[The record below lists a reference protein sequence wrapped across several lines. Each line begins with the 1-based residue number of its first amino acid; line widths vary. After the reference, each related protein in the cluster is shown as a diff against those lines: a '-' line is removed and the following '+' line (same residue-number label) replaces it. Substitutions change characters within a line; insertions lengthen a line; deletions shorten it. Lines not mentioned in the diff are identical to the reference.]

1 MPLGNSHGFWMTLL
15 AAYLYL
21 GSALECSRM
30 VQHRYASFDQMP
42 GIVGCIGIMLATMIP
57 LLAAALR
64 WDYPANCPLGM
75 FGLTITAALIA
86 LIGCFVW
93 MMPGYVPGSGAL
105 ERIVLSGWI
114 AVYFGIGFAF
124 WVAMRQIGSDRWALA
139 TVVGMIVVTKFT
151 DAGAYFTG
159 RALGKTKLCPS
170 ISPGKTLEG
179 LMGGMIVGVLV
190 SWIYFVPF
198 MSWLFAQAGS
208 SAESSASAATV
219 NPSGM
224 GAILLGI
231 LLTLAGLIGDLLESM
246 VKRETECKDSS
257 RVLPGLGGLWDVTD
271 SLIPAGVVGYLILAS
286 GLLHHTSH

>member
-1 MPLGNSHGFWMTLL
+1 MHWHHAGHDD
-15 AAYLYL
+15 
-21 GSALECSRM
+21 SALGCSTTLGLSSELSFRD
-30 VQHRYASFDQMP
+30 VWPNNYSSTDRAHR
-42 GIVGCIGIMLATMIP
+42 
-57 LLAAALR
+57 LLRLDDAWICA
-64 WDYPANCPLGM
+64 
-75 FGLTITAALIA
+75 
-86 LIGCFVW
+86 
-93 MMPGYVPGSGAL
+93 GSGAL

-198 MSWLFAQAGS
+198 MSWLFAQTGS